1 MKHIQIVCADGP
13 RRGRCVMFPEGTK
26 QFQIN
31 VLDPDAGFGVWA
43 YVGLIYDVV
52 YAWGLGVPIGMLNRI
67 VKARREF

>member
-1 MKHIQIVCADGP
+1 
-13 RRGRCVMFPEGTK
+13 MFPEGTK